1 MDGKKYIILEIIP
14 TALDPNRGE
23 IIQLSALKL
32 NGYILEDRFD
42 YRLQPSQI
50 MNKDLEV
57 MTSYDKKSFHYV
69 KYSKKILSEFEKWCN
84 GYDLLII
91 DNLYTESYLEKLP
104 NKKESI
110 FKYLNLTFSD
120 DIIEIIM
127 EKYNLQPSNHIV
139 DLLYEAL
146 IEESNRK

>member
-1 MDGKKYIILEIIP
+1 MEGRKYIILEIIP

-23 IIQLSALKL
+23 IIQLSALKI

-42 YRLQPSQI
+42 YRLKPSQI
-50 MNKDLEV
+50 MNKDLER
-57 MTSYDKKSFHYV
+57 MIDYDQKSFHYV
-69 KYSKKILSEFEKWCN
+69 TYSKKILNDFKKFSK
-84 GYDLLII
+84 GYDLFII
-91 DNLYTESYLEKLP
+91 NNQYTANYLQEFP

-110 FKYLNLTFSD
+110 LDYLGFDFSD
-120 DIIEIIM
+120 DVIEKIVK
-127 EKYNLQPSNHIV
+127 KYHLQPSNHIV